1 MLITGTPFK
10 PSNFEKAFKPFHCL
24 GIINLNDD
32 STVKSFTIASLDEN
46 EKKDLTAD
54 AYVSAMPVDLF
65 KLMIPKQWKGLDAFS
80 KLDGLNGVPVINI
93 HLWFDK
99 KLTDIDHLLY

>member
-1 MLITGTPFK
+1 MNSPLRQ
-10 PSNFEKAFKPFHCL
+10 
-24 GIINLNDD
+24 INLNDA
-32 STVKSFTIASLDEN
+32 STVKSFTIASLNEN
-46 EKKDLTAD
+46 EKKALTAD

-65 KLMIPKQWKGLDAFS
+65 KLMIPKPWKGLDAFS

-99 KLTDIDHLLY
+99 K